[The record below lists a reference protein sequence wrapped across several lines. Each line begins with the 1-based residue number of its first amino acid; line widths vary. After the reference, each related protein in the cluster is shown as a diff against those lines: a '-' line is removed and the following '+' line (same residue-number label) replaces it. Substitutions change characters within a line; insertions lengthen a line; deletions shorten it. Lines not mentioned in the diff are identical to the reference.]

1 MDLGV
6 YTKEREFRS
15 IYASKFGSD
24 RILRPVDMNYKF
36 LDESDVNV
44 SDYLVNIPEFGYVV
58 QR

>member
-1 MDLGV
+1 
-6 YTKEREFRS
+6 
-15 IYASKFGSD
+15 
-24 RILRPVDMNYKF
+24 MNYKF